1 MKQVMKNDL
10 SEEKISHFCSNFSGK
25 IVVKSRVTSTQDY
38 AKQVLEKGSLEK
50 ELLVVA
56 NQQSTGYGKLGRA
69 FYSPANAG
77 IYMTIV
83 LPHKTPREIQQSG
96 LFTTGVGVAVLNA
109 LQEFYPALPFQL
121 KWVND
126 IYLFGRK
133 IGGILCESVYQMQE
147 HSYCYVTGIGLNINV
162 KQFPS
167 SLKNIAETIT
177 DRGVDRNKL
186 TAEIVKQL
194 IEVNANYQSGKF
206 LAQYRQ
212 HNYLDQQMVK
222 VMREK
227 TEIVGRVCGIDSQ
240 ARLVIEDKHGKKMA
254 LTSGEVTKV
263 YCD

>member
-147 HSYCYVTGIGLNINV
+147 HSYCYR
-162 KQFPS
+162 
-167 SLKNIAETIT
+167 
-177 DRGVDRNKL
+177 DR
-186 TAEIVKQL
+186 
-194 IEVNANYQSGKF
+194 S
-206 LAQYRQ
+206 
-212 HNYLDQQMVK
+212 
-222 VMREK
+222 
-227 TEIVGRVCGIDSQ
+227 
-240 ARLVIEDKHGKKMA
+240 
-254 LTSGEVTKV
+254 
-263 YCD
+263 